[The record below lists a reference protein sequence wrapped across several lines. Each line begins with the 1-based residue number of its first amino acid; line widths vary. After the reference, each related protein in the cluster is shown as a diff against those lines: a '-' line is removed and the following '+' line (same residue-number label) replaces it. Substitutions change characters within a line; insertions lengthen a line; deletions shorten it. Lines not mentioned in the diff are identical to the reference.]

1 MPVSP
6 NMNLTIPV
14 PSQTGGPQY
23 ANDEVNCFNAIDSHN
38 HTSGQGVKVPINGL
52 DINQN
57 LDMNTLSVTNLK
69 SIQFLNSAIAPG
81 SSSLYMLGN
90 NLYFRDGTDSFN
102 VQITNGASVNVSG
115 QYGFTGLPSGT
126 ASAAFLPLSGTFRFQ
141 SATDVGATT
150 DIGPLKLRNTTTN
163 SNAITITPPN
173 PLPADYSLT
182 LPSALP
188 ASDSF
193 LVSSNTGNLSFQA
206 TSFVLPAGSMMMY
219 GGIAAPT
226 GWLFCDGSVISTTTY
241 ANLYAVLGA
250 SYNIGN
256 ELLGTF
262 RLPDLRSK
270 TAMGAGQGDF
280 VFYLSGTA
288 TAGTLSA
295 ALGTYTALQIGQ
307 QITISDVVGFTGIS
321 NGVYYSCSAFNAFRV
336 SLSRQ
341 NAIDGSIV
349 NWNGTGSLTVTISMN
364 NYSLGARGGS
374 QKQTLRNEEIP
385 QHNHGGSTG
394 SSAVNFQYQ
403 SSGAP
408 PNLPLLGSGFAYSN
422 PYALPGSSHS
432 HSISSFGN
440 SDQHNNLAPFVTVN
454 YIIKH

>member
-1 MPVSP
+1 
-6 NMNLTIPV
+6 MNLTIPV

-23 ANDEVNCFNAIDSHN
+23 ASDEVNCFNAIDSHN

-141 SATDVGATT
+141 SATNVGATT

-163 SNAITITPPN
+163 SNSITITPPN

-188 ASDSF
+188 AGDSF
-193 LVSSNTGNLSFQA
+193 LVSSSTGNLSFQA

-226 GWLFCDGSVISTTTY
+226 GWLFCDGSVVSQATY
-241 ANLYAVLGA
+241 ANLFAAIGTA
-250 SYNIGN
+250 FNIGGEGAGN
-256 ELLGTF
+256 F
-262 RLPDLRSK
+262 RLPDMRRR
-270 TAMGAGQGDF
+270 TAVGAG
-280 VFYLSGTA
+280 
-288 TAGTLSA
+288 
-295 ALGTYTALQIGQ
+295 
-307 QITISDVVGFTGIS
+307 
-321 NGVYYSCSAFNAFRV
+321 
-336 SLSRQ
+336 
-341 NAIDGSIV
+341 
-349 NWNGTGSLTVTISMN
+349 GTGSVTLGNSVGNSGGTEDVTLTSSQSGFPGYNATSGNLTFYWGSGILN
-364 NYSLGARGGS
+364 NNSSNQWLNGVSAS
-374 QKQTLRNEEIP
+374 
-385 QHNHGGSTG
+385 G
-394 SSAVNFQYQ
+394 SSNTGTKTYNINTNISA
-403 SSGAP
+403 
-408 PNLPLLGSGFAYSN
+408 SN
-422 PYALPGSSHS
+422 AASSH
-432 HSISSFGN
+432 
-440 SDQHNNLAPFVTVN
+440 NNIQPSLILN
-454 YIIKH
+454 YIIKY